1 MKKLLIL
8 IMTTVLFLAACSLE
22 SPLKK
27 DNEGKTNK
35 KKSDITI
42 GVSVSTLNNPFFVS
56 IKEGIEKKLRNKV

>member
-8 IMTTVLFLAACSLE
+8 LMTTVLFLAACSLE

-42 GVSVSTLNNPFFVS
+42 GTAPLLRELNKNTIF
-56 IKEGIEKKLRNKV
+56 